1 MSAADELRIL
11 PLLACAT
18 EIVCALGFRDRM
30 VGRSHECDFPPDVT
44 ALPVATAPRFD
55 VNGASRE
62 IDARVK
68 SLLAESVVADALGVY
83 RVFPEKLRE
92 LRPTH
97 IVTQTQCAVCAVSLR
112 DAEAAA
118 AEAASCAAEIV
129 SLQPNSLADVWADFM
144 RVASALGDTEAGVK
158 LVAES
163 QNRMAAVEAKTRAI
177 ARPPG
182 VAGIE
187 WADPLMAW
195 GNWMPELTLMAG
207 GRSLFGKA
215 GAHSPRLAYEEL
227 AAADPDAIVLS
238 LCGFDIERAR
248 QDLALLEARP
258 GWRSLRAV
266 RGGQV
271 FLTDG
276 NRFFNRPGPR
286 LVESL
291 EILAEILHPEMFSFG
306 REGSGWAR
314 AVL

>member
-1 MSAADELRIL
+1 
-11 PLLACAT
+11 
-18 EIVCALGFRDRM
+18 M

-112 DAEAAA
+112 DVEAAA
-118 AEAASCAAEIV
+118 AEAAGCAAEIV

-227 AAADPDAIVLS
+227 AAGRSGRNRSQPLRIRH
-238 LCGFDIERAR
+238 RAR
-248 QDLALLEARP
+248 AARP
-258 GWRSLRAV
+258 RSARSPAGLAQLAGRPRRTGLSHRRQSFFQPPRSAS
-266 RGGQV
+266 GG
-271 FLTDG
+271 
-276 NRFFNRPGPR
+276 
-286 LVESL
+286 
-291 EILAEILHPEMFSFG
+291 IA
-306 REGSGWAR
+306 
-314 AVL
+314 